1 MVAEQQMEIAEAGEE
16 VIVDD
21 DGDMQAEHM
30 DGDDEDV
37 YEGMDEDDQAIMM

>member
-21 DGDMQAEHM
+21 DGDMQGEHM
-30 DGDDEDV
+30 DGDDDV